1 MLLFGD
7 FLSVLMG
14 LRQPNPMTRFLLGLW
29 SFGGVDVAV
38 KQGDLMKV
46 VKLVKEMVVDYRLI
60 VADLCQNI

>member
-1 MLLFGD
+1 LHGD
-7 FLSVLMG
+7 FLSVFMI
-14 LRQPNPMTRFLLGLW
+14 RQPNPMTRLLLGLW
-29 SFGGVDVAV
+29 SFGGVGVAV